1 MRRGGG
7 SGMPSL
13 GDVDSSPTGY
23 RLHSI
28 PELLLAVRQGSKPQA
43 ETLLSG

>member
-7 SGMPSL
+7 SGMPSF
-13 GDVDSSPTGY
+13 GDVDCSPTGY
-23 RLHSI
+23 RFSSI
-28 PELLLAVRQGSKPQA
+28 LELLLAVRQGSKPQA